1 MESGQRALIEGSG
14 RRTQKFGPA
23 FGPEQR
29 NPADPRR
36 AEHRKIR
43 AVKAQD
49 RDDGYVRP
57 SHPGVLKR
65 AQGDADGRRLA
76 RDRVQEL
83 GSVAPVDH
91 ELLGHR
97 RNRPPLRRILTLAF
111 L

>member
-1 MESGQRALIEGSG
+1 MQSGQRALIKGSG
-14 RRTQKFGPA
+14 RRAQKFGGA
-23 FGPEQR
+23 FGPEQQ

-36 AEHRKIR
+36 AEQRKIR

-57 SHPGVLKR
+57 SPPGVLKR

-76 RDRVQEL
+76 HDRVQQL
-83 GSVAPVDH
+83 GPVAPIDD
-91 ELLGHR
+91 ELLAYR
-97 RNRPPLRRILTLAF
+97 REQTSAAAALTLAF